1 MKTWVNGELL
11 NADKMN
17 TLEQSVPASATSS
30 NGVVTFKN
38 GNGTDLFSVD
48 VSAPAP
54 TNMITNGDFSV
65 AGATTDG
72 WSSNYAK
79 GIVSIADGKLVLS
92 CVSPS
97 NVAFGVQYDL
107 SIQSGHVYLIRFK
120 FKKTLG
126 DSDPDGK
133 VVRIM
138 FGSISDEE
146 ICRKIGLTQNTIV
159 ENVCAVK
166 ADAAYTNILIC
177 FGGGFG
183 STGYSSGDSLLELFF
198 VEMYDITDIVAGW
211 TA

>member
-1 MKTWVNGELL
+1 MSDITIGYKGNTIGTMDATGTKTLL
-11 NADKMN
+11 TSGKYCEDDIEIAYVKP
-17 TLEQSVPASATSS
+17 TASI
-30 NGVVTFKN
+30 
-38 GNGTDLFSVD
+38 
-48 VSAPAP
+48 P

-65 AGATTDG
+65 SGATTDG

-79 GIVSIADGKLVLS
+79 GTVSIADGKLVLS

-107 SIQSGHVYLIRFK
+107 NIQSGHVYLIRFK

-138 FGSISDEE
+138 FGSSSYLEV
-146 ICRKIGLTQNTIV
+146 CRKIGLIQNTVV
-159 ENVCAVK
+159 ENMCAIQ

-177 FGGGFG
+177 FAGGIG
-183 STGYSSGDSLLELFF
+183 STGYSAGDSLLELFYI
-198 VEMYDITDIVAGW
+198 EMYDITDIVNGW
-211 TA
+211 